1 MTAYLYRANCIAK
14 SVTVGD
20 ALAGAIG
27 ITPEDASTFSRCGTA
42 LFLEGT
48 TLNTSGRFG
57 THLGTP
63 DARFASP
70 LLTEREYVIGQ
81 HLQSRTDF
89 AGRDLLLAKFKSLA
103 GHPEWSDEAALD
115 AIEAGVVLEVGERA
129 AMEAHAQAF
138 ITGAG
143 YITQ

>member
-14 SVTVGD
+14 SVAVGD

-48 TLNTSGRFG
+48 TLNTNGRFG

-70 LLTEREYVIGQ
+70 LLTAREYALVQEFISDGPYPGLNAVGVSTAMITAAKPQMVI
-81 HLQSRTDF
+81 
-89 AGRDLLLAKFKSLA
+89 
-103 GHPEWSDEAALD
+103 
-115 AIEAGVVLEVGERA
+115 EVGERA